1 MRATPGR
8 PKRLRVD
15 PSDPAHG
22 YVWDGLGVRGGD
34 VADAAGSATQLPST
48 GMPLLP
54 LLAGGV
60 GLLLAGAL
68 LRRRT
73 RVS

>member
-1 MRATPGR
+1 MT
-8 PKRLRVD
+8 
-15 PSDPAHG
+15 S
-22 YVWDGLGVRGGD
+22 
-34 VADAAGSATQLPST
+34 ADAAGSATQLPST

-68 LRRRT
+68 LRRPT
-73 RVS
+73 RVG